1 MTATAEIRAGLLL
14 VGVLILLFLTNPDKK
29 RFDSFIVEHIA
40 HTQGKH
46 SIGRAFMNSIGP
58 VVIDN
63 ASTRRNF
70 GLFSVYRLDSVTG
83 GMDREFLGILH
94 VFIPLP

>member
-1 MTATAEIRAGLLL
+1 MTTGAIIRGGILLLGVLLLL
-14 VGVLILLFLTNPDKK
+14 VLTNPDRK
-29 RFDSFIVEHIA
+29 RFDSFVVEHIA
-40 HTQGKH
+40 RTQGKH
-46 SIGRAFMNSIGP
+46 SIGRAVMNSIGP

-70 GLFSVYRLDSVTG
+70 GLFSVYRLDSFTG
-83 GMDREFLGILH
+83 GKDRKFLGILH